1 MRRLKFLGSLTLLLV
16 LTSPLFAEETLN
28 VDGFLNQVETGND
41 QYQSS
46 ATKKAAVELR
56 ENEWK
61 LLTRPN
67 LFGTAEFTDD
77 QRLTGAP
84 VFQGRQTKI
93 TRYNL
98 GIEQSTTLGLDAKL
112 YYDYVDT
119 EIVGVDPLIFPV
131 PQFVISSPV
140 LELSQSLWRNF
151 GGREKVAQQEV
162 SAARAQSQKLLAT
175 YGLITLRAEAEKA
188 YWRLVVARK
197 MVTSAQET
205 LERAER
211 MLKWSSR
218 RERMSLSDK
227 SDLLQAEATFAARK
241 MELQS
246 AIDEEKNAALDF
258 NKMRG
263 REDIGVPEKLALLET
278 EQVAAVQPP
287 QKQMERLDV
296 KAAEESARA
305 DKATAKIS
313 AEATKPD
320 LKVYARLSLNGRD
333 ADAQTAVDQ
342 AWTSNYPMTTEGMKF
357 TMPPSFGLTSDIR
370 EGYSAEARSADMAVR
385 RKAFETDKEWQ
396 DLNQKFENA
405 KKRLL
410 LAQAMEKAQ
419 KQKMEY
425 ERTRHSRGR
434 TTTYQ
439 VILFEQDF
447 AIAQVAR
454 IQLESEILKLYA
466 TLKTFGGLQ

>member
-1 MRRLKFLGSLTLLLV
+1 MIKQLILLLLV
-16 LTSPLFAEETLN
+16 LNQASAQEVLN
-28 VDGFLNQVETGND
+28 LDAFLNQVESGND

-46 ATKKAAVELR
+46 ATKKAGIEMR

-98 GIEQSTTLGLDAKL
+98 GIEQSTTIGLDAKL

-119 EIVGVDPLIFPV
+119 QIIGVDPNIFPV
-131 PQFVISSPV
+131 PQFIISSPV
-140 LELSQSLWRNF
+140 VELSQSLWRNF
-151 GGREKVAQQEV
+151 GGSEKVAMQEV
-162 SAARAQSQKLLAT
+162 SAAKAQSQKLLAT
-175 YGLITLRAEAEKA
+175 YGLVTLRAEAEKA

-197 MVTSAQET
+197 MVISAKET

-218 RERMSLSDK
+218 RERMSLSDR
-227 SDLLQAEATFAARK
+227 SDLLQSQATLASREI
-241 MELQS
+241 ELQT
-246 AIDEEKNAALDF
+246 ALDEEKNAALEF

-263 REDIGVPEKLALLET
+263 QDDIVVTEQLALIAT
-278 EQVAAVQPP
+278 EQVASLQPP
-287 QKQMERLDV
+287 QKQAVRLDV
-296 KAAEESARA
+296 KAAGESARA
-305 DKATAKIS
+305 DKASARLS

-320 LKVYARLSLNGRD
+320 LKVYARVSLNGRD
-333 ADAQTAVDQ
+333 QDAKTAVDQ
-342 AWTSNYPMTTEGMKF
+342 AWTSNYPMTTVGMKF
-357 TMPPSFGLTSDIR
+357 TMPLSFGLTSDVR
-370 EGYSAEARSADMAVR
+370 EGYAAEARSADLTYQ
-385 RKAFETDKEWQ
+385 RKTFETDKEWQ

-405 KKRLL
+405 KKRLV
-410 LAQAMEKAQ
+410 LAQTMEKAQ

-425 ERTRHSRGR
+425 ERKRHSRGR

-447 AIAQVAR
+447 ASAQVAR
-454 IQLESEILKLYA
+454 IKLESEILNMFA
-466 TLKTFGGLQ
+466 MLKTFGGLQ